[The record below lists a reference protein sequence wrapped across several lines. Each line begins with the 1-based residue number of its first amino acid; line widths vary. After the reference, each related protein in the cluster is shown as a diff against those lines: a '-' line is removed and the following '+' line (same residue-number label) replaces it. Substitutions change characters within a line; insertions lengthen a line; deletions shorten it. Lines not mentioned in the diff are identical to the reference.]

1 MLENT
6 GTQGLK
12 ICNYHPT
19 FSFGPLML
27 YSIFSLVLDVLAGLV
42 GGACLLRLYMQWL
55 RAPFS
60 NPLGQFVLAVSNWIV
75 LPLRRVLPLRAGWD
89 VASLLAALVIELV
102 QFALLWVVAGSG
114 GGLEGALTVVPVLAL
129 FGVARLA
136 VSGMTGLLMVYAV
149 LSWVQTRSPL
159 YATVERLCQPLLQ
172 PVRRFVPLV
181 GGIDLSPLALLV
193 LLQIAGMVLGALQAA
208 VLH

>member
-1 MLENT
+1 
-6 GTQGLK
+6 
-12 ICNYHPT
+12 
-19 FSFGPLML
+19 ML

-75 LPLRRVLPLRAGWD
+75 LPLRRVLPIRAGWD
-89 VASLLAALVIELV
+89 VASLLAALLIELV
-102 QFALLWVVAGSG
+102 QFALLWFVAGMAG
-114 GGLEGALTVVPVLAL
+114 GAEGALMVLPVLAL

-136 VSGMTGLLMVYAV
+136 ISGMTGLLMLYTV

-159 YATVERLCQPLLQ
+159 YATVERLCQPPLQ
-172 PVRRFVPLV
+172 PIRRAVPLV
-181 GGIDLSPLALLV
+181 GGIDLSPLVLLL

-208 VLH
+208 ALH

>member
-1 MLENT
+1 MLKNT

-12 ICNYHPT
+12 ICNYHRT

-55 RAPFS
+55 RAPFN
-60 NPLGQFVLAVSNWIV
+60 NPLGQFVLAVSSWIV
-75 LPLRRVLPLRAGWD
+75 LPLRRVLPLRLGWD
-89 VASLLAALVIELV
+89 VASLIAALVIELV
-102 QFALLWVVAGSG
+102 QFALLWMVAGSG

-129 FGVARLA
+129 FGVVRLA

-172 PVRRFVPLV
+172 PVRRIIPLV
-181 GGIDLSPLALLV
+181 GGIDLSPLVLLV
-193 LLQIAGMVLGALQAA
+193 LLQITGMVLGALQAA